1 MPSAL
6 AHTRKRVTRVALAVT
21 LGLAA
26 LTMFASSASASDY
39 KNDIDGVDYALQLIA
54 LKQASH
60 ISARIGVKL
69 TKLHLAVGWASN
81 PDRVPNGLTGTNEKI
96 DGPGNLDGPICEIA
110 INKHWLE
117 PFSKYE
123 KEEVIAHEVFHCFQ
137 KEITPQAKFES
148 GWLEEG
154 LARWVDLTL
163 FPNTHLAVAL
173 GSLTEYYETPE
184 RSLFDRRYDAVGFWA
199 HVQDVTG
206 ELWKRI
212 PAIVKAGVDYHNEA
226 AWKAALGDDESSFL
240 DSWGS
245 SAADVASGPTPGW
258 RPRSPLGGRY
268 WPTLYTP
275 PSISSSTG
283 LAVKPYTT
291 DLVKI
296 DANSAAPLITI
307 GMETPVHGTFGV
319 SEGYVDG
326 AITSKLFCS
335 AASPSECQC
344 PAGYTGTVPATTP
357 LPSDPLLGL
366 ASDELGGNVV
376 ITYVSPRTSGYC
388 TPEDLTSG
396 RTCEGLLPGFSSEPD
411 ATIEKI
417 TGQHIALETRSASG
431 YVSYT
436 CPIEYK
442 GTLVE
447 EHFEGTEEE
456 VFRGVLAFLPTVET
470 FPSDAAAQKEFQL
483 HQSAAAAFPESVAMP
498 TPGIG
503 EESFVQS
510 GAVKIERH
518 LEECASEAAVRV
530 HNVVASYGLAGLSP
544 EACGAPAVGLLAAV
558 ALEL

>member
-1 MPSAL
+1 MLVAPAHTSKRVVGTAL
-6 AHTRKRVTRVALAVT
+6 ALCLVALT
-21 LGLAA
+21 I
-26 LTMFASSASASDY
+26 FASSASASDY

-81 PDRVPNGLTGTNEKI
+81 PDRVPNGLTGTNESVN
-96 DGPGNLDGPICEIA
+96 GPGNVIGPICEIA

-137 KEITPQAKFES
+137 KEITPEAKYES

-163 FPNTHLAVAL
+163 FPKTHLAVAL
-173 GSLTEYYETPE
+173 ASLTEYYETPA

-199 HVQDVTG
+199 HVQDVTHD
-206 ELWKRI
+206 LWKRI
-212 PAIVKAGVDYHNEA
+212 PEIVRAGVNYKDLA
-226 AWKAALGDDESSFL
+226 AYKAALGDDESSFL

-245 SAADVASGPTPGW
+245 SAADVPSGPTPSW
-258 RPRSPLGGRY
+258 RPQSPLGGRY
-268 WPTLYTP
+268 WPSLYTP
-275 PSISSSTG
+275 PSTSSSTG
-283 LAVKPYTT
+283 FAVKPYTT
-291 DLVKI
+291 DLLRVEPNG
-296 DANSAAPLITI
+296 ASPLITI
-307 GMETPVHGTFGV
+307 SLETPVHGTFGV
-319 SEGYVDG
+319 SEGYVDA

-344 PAGYTGTVPATTP
+344 PTGYTGTVPATTP
-357 LPSDPLLGL
+357 LPSEPLLGL

-376 ITYVSPRTSGYC
+376 ITYVSPKTSGYC
-388 TPEDLTSG
+388 KPEDLTSG
-396 RTCEGLLPGFSSEPD
+396 GTCEGLLPGFSSEPNE
-411 ATIEKI
+411 TIEKI
-417 TGQHIALETRSASG
+417 TGQHIAIETHSASG

-442 GTLVE
+442 GTLVT
-447 EHFEGTEEE
+447 EHFEGSEEE

-470 FPSDAAAQKEFQL
+470 FPSEAGAVKEFELHQLAAAE
-483 HQSAAAAFPESVAMP
+483 FPESVALS
-498 TPGIG
+498 TAGIG

-510 GAVKIERH
+510 GAAKKEHHV
-518 LEECASEAAVRV
+518 EECASEAAVRV
-530 HNVVASYGLAGLSP
+530 HNVVASYGLAGLYP
-544 EACGAPAVGLLAAV
+544 EACGAPAVALLATV
-558 ALEL
+558 AGEL

>member
-1 MPSAL
+1 MPVAP
-6 AHTRKRVTRVALAVT
+6 AHTRNRVVTAALA
-21 LGLAA
+21 LGLAT
-26 LTMFASSASASDY
+26 LTIFAASASASGY
-39 KNDIDGVDYALQLIA
+39 KNDIDGVDHDLQSIA
-54 LKQASH
+54 FRQAHRLSELT
-60 ISARIGVKL
+60 GVEL
-69 TKLHLAVGWASN
+69 TKLHMAVGWASN
-81 PDRVPNGLTGTNEKI
+81 PDRVPNGLTGTNESV

-117 PFSKYE
+117 PLSKYE

-137 KEITPQAKFES
+137 KEINPEAKFEH

-163 FPNTHLAVAL
+163 FPKTRLAVAL
-173 GSLTEYYETPE
+173 DALTKYYETPE
-184 RSLFDRRYDAVGFWA
+184 TSLFDRKYDAVGFWA
-199 HVQDVTG
+199 HVQDVTHD
-206 ELWKRI
+206 LWKRI
-212 PAIVKAGVDYHNEA
+212 PSIVEAGINFHDLA
-226 AWKAALGDDESSFL
+226 AWKAALGDHESSFL

-245 SAADVASGPTPGW
+245 SAADVPGGPTPSW
-258 RPRSPLGGRY
+258 RPTSPLGGRY

-275 PSISSSTG
+275 PSVTSSTG
-283 LAVKPYTT
+283 FTVKPYTT
-291 DLVKI
+291 DLLKL

-307 GMETPVHGTFGV
+307 SMETPVHGTFGV

-357 LPSDPLLGL
+357 LPSEPLLGL

-376 ITYVSPRTSGYC
+376 ITYVSPKASGYC
-388 TPEDLTSG
+388 KPEDLTSG
-396 RTCEGLLPGFSSEPD
+396 VSCEGLLPGFSSEPN
-411 ATIEKI
+411 ATIERV
-417 TGQHIALETRSASG
+417 TGQHIALETHSASG

-442 GTLVE
+442 GTLVKE
-447 EHFEGTEEE
+447 DLEGVEEE

-470 FPSDAAAQKEFQL
+470 FPSDAGAVKEFEL
-483 HQSAAAAFPESVAMP
+483 HQSAAAEFPDSAALP
-498 TPGIG
+498 TAGIG

-510 GAVKIERH
+510 GAVKREH
-518 LEECASEAAVRV
+518 HEEECASEAAVRV

-544 EACGAPAVGLLAAV
+544 EACGAPAVALLATV
-558 ALEL
+558 ASEL